1 MLGEIRIGIPTHIA
15 SILLIDKI
23 KKFNKKYPNVKL
35 NVQSQSTKRMVEML
49 ENHEIDI
56 IIDNYPITKERME
69 LNVRKILALDTIFV
83 ASKKMY
89 EKYNKKINRENID
102 KAPLIL
108 PHAQASTRKKLD
120 EFLAN
125 RQIKLNPVMEIA
137 STEIILKII
146 KENIGIRMDIKRFDK
161 RRRGII

>member
-23 KKFNKKYPNVKL
+23 K
-35 NVQSQSTKRMVEML
+35 
-49 ENHEIDI
+49 
-56 IIDNYPITKERME
+56 
-69 LNVRKILALDTIFV
+69 
-83 ASKKMY
+83 
-89 EKYNKKINRENID
+89 KYNKKINRENID